1 MIKLLKKKI
10 VLLEISPLG
19 GILHIDKCQ
28 NDYNYKEFL
37 IYISGPL
44 ASLGLLLSLNYLN
57 ANEILRQSAL
67 YVLILNLLPIHPLDG
82 AKILMSLKQYIMPFR
97 KVLKFITTFSVG
109 ICLLL
114 IIYFINNY
122 NYVIILS
129 FFIYLNLIKYK
140 NISYEYYEFLC
151 YKHFHHNRNL
161 KNKISIANKKIYN
174 LFYKGYHNIFFIN
187 NQFSDEE
194 EVLRNIIIKK

>member
-1 MIKLLKKKI
+1 MIKVLKKNI
-10 VLLEISPLG
+10 VLLEISPIG

-28 NDYNYKEFL
+28 NDHNYKEFL

-44 ASLGLLLSLNYLN
+44 ASLGLLLFLNYLN
-57 ANEILRQSAL
+57 VFVILKQSAF
-67 YVLILNLLPIHPLDG
+67 YVFILNLLPILPLDG
-82 AKILMSLKQYIMPFR
+82 AKILMSLKQYLLPFR
-97 KVLKFITTFSVG
+97 KVLKLITAFSIG
-109 ICLLL
+109 ICLFL

-122 NYVIILS
+122 NFVIILT
-129 FFIYLNLIKYK
+129 FFLYINLMRYK
-140 NISYEYYEFLC
+140 NIPYEYYEFLC

-161 KNKISIANKKIYN
+161 KDKISIANKKIYD